1 MPRTGGPEQNGGC
14 KTGIEAFFSLLESQY
29 LGSPGSR
36 YIAATIIIEAT
47 RWPTI
52 QHLAHKQRPM
62 RGMNGTC
69 TIDTGCNGK
78 IAQRFRKQPEKR
90 LGLDRITSRYQGQL
104 IRA

>member
-14 KTGIEAFFSLLESQY
+14 KSGIEAFFSLLESQY

-36 YIAATIIIEAT
+36 YIAATIIIDAT

-69 TIDTGCNGK
+69 TIDTGGHAKISPRCGK
-78 IAQRFRKQPEKR
+78 PSAKSA
-90 LGLDRITSRYQGQL
+90 GLDWIAFADQ
-104 IRA
+104 